1 MRFDRR
7 ALART
12 RRGDAPLHLAV
23 AADPWRRL
31 CGLMFR
37 TPLRWGPDGTPGL
50 LLTNCTALHGCFL
63 REAVDV
69 AFLCERGR
77 VTQVD
82 RLPRFGVAT
91 AIPSGVGPPRHAL
104 ELPRGSVARLGM
116 LPGDWVLPMES
127 VADGVADAFDP
138 FPRGRGAGLSTVS
151 RWARA

>member
-7 ALART
+7 AVART

-23 AADPWRRL
+23 AGDPWRRL

-37 TPLRWGPDGTPGL
+37 APMRWDSSGTPGL
-50 LLTNCTALHGCFL
+50 LLTDCTALHGCFL

-77 VTQVD
+77 VTQVE
-82 RLPRFGVAT
+82 RLARFGVAT
-91 AIPSGVGPPRHAL
+91 AATSYIGEPRHAV
-104 ELPRGSVARLGM
+104 ELPRGSIARLGI
-116 LPGDWVLPMES
+116 LPGDWVLPIRAGAS
-127 VADGVADAFDP
+127 ASSPSAFEP
-138 FPRGRGAGLSTVS
+138 VHPAVS